1 LTRIDKETHFAPKT
15 GWMPAPHSPVRIL
28 VVIALSIYIAEI
40 IVMLILTQLPE
51 FPILTEAIVDSTLLI
66 VLVSPALFFFLLLP
80 IIRHVK
86 KREQAEAGLRKN
98 RDLLQNIFNGI
109 SEPLLMLDDEL
120 KVKMINTAA
129 IRYYSMADREIL
141 DQPCHVTL
149 MGNDQPCEE
158 CDIPE
163 KMSDNGNLT
172 FERKGLFDSNRIEQ
186 VVMYRSASTANRP
199 GATIVRITDVTEARI
214 LEQQVR
220 QRERMASLGLLISG
234 VSHEINNPNNFISFN
249 LPILK
254 EYLEEITPI
263 LDAYAAEQPDLEI
276 SNMSYDEFRADLFKI
291 LENIVHGSRRI
302 DTIVSKLKAFSRIQ
316 DSRKL
321 RRVSINAVLEKVV
334 ELADSQIKRM
344 VRKFEMD
351 VPLDLQMVYTDG
363 QAIEQMVLNLLINA
377 CQAANKANSWVGLE
391 ARINPDPPYALC
403 IEVIDNGCGI
413 DKETLNHIFDPLF
426 TTKGPHEGTG
436 LGLYIC
442 HNLAEGLGGRIEVQ
456 SELGQGSTFRLML
469 PDLKENPL
477 NAKMAN

>member
-1 LTRIDKETHFAPKT
+1 MTRLNKDTPFPSKAEWLPL
-15 GWMPAPHSPVRIL
+15 PHSPVRIL

-40 IVMLILTQLPE
+40 IVMLILAQMPE
-51 FPILTEAIVDSTLLI
+51 LPILTEAIVDSTFLI
-66 VLVSPALFFFLLLP
+66 ILVSPALFYFLLLP
-80 IIRHVK
+80 IIRHVR
-86 KREQAEAGLRKN
+86 KREQAEASLRKN
-98 RDLLQNIFNGI
+98 RDLLQSIFNGI

-129 IRYYSMADREIL
+129 IRYYNMADREIL
-141 DQPCHVTL
+141 DQPCHITL
-149 MGNDQPCEE
+149 MGEDRPCEE
-158 CDIPE
+158 CDIPLKINE
-163 KMSDNGNLT
+163 NDNLT

-263 LDAYAAEQPDLEI
+263 LDAHADQDPDLEI
-276 SNMSYDEFRADLFKI
+276 SNMTYEEFRKDLFKI

-321 RRVSINAVLEKVV
+321 RRVNINTVLDKVV

-344 VRKFEMD
+344 VKKFEME
-351 VPLDLQMVYTDG
+351 VPPKLQHVYTDG

-377 CQAANKANSWVGLE
+377 CQAANKSNSWVSLE

-403 IEVIDNGCGI
+403 IEVTDNGCGI
-413 DKETLNHIFDPLF
+413 EKETLNHIFDPLF

-442 HNLAEGLGGRIEVQ
+442 HNLAEGLGGRIEVK

-477 NAKMAN
+477 PANMAN